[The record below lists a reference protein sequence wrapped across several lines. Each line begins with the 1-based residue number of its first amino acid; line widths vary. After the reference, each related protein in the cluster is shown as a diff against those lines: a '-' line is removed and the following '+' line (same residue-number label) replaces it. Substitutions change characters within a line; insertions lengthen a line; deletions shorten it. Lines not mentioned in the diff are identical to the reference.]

1 MDINVLLL
9 DEVSII
15 LLWIGLHGLLDQLIY
30 SENIFPIRNY
40 IYIIFILFALYLK
53 VN

>member
-1 MDINVLLL
+1 MDINILLL

-15 LLWIGLHGLLDQLIY
+15 LLWVGLHGLLDQLLN

-40 IYIIFILFALYLK
+40 IYIIFVLFALYLK
-53 VN
+53 LN